1 MPPSTGYGASSFRA
15 TRPNRRCNLG
25 RITRLALCFSLLVLL
40 TTLVISCGDDDEPA
54 STTAVRGSGTEQP
67 VLPTRLA
74 ATPPV
79 ALTVVANVC
88 GPNPSPAQRVQPT
101 DFGFREL
108 DRPRPG
114 DSTRGPLEVSGR
126 ANPFEGAFSVS
137 IFDAAGRPVA
147 TRDFSKDNRQPAFSV
162 QLPFTVSA
170 PTPACVWVHERS
182 GRDGSP
188 VNVTQV
194 PVTLLP

>member
-1 MPPSTGYGASSFRA
+1 MRSASGRSRLSRRYNLRRLIPLTVASFLLLLA
-15 TRPNRRCNLG
+15 T
-25 RITRLALCFSLLVLL
+25 LA
-40 TTLVISCGDDDEPA
+40 IGCGDDDKPSS
-54 STTAVRGSGTEQP
+54 STAIVRGSGTEQP
-67 VLPTRLA
+67 FVPTRA
-74 ATPPV
+74 ATTPVPPSP
-79 ALTVVANVC
+79 AANVC
-88 GPNPSPAQRVQPT
+88 SPNPSPAQRAQPT

-114 DSTRGPLEVSGR
+114 DSVRSPLEVSGR

-137 IFDAAGRPVA
+137 VFDASGRPVA
-147 TRDFSKDNRQPAFSV
+147 TRNFMKDNQQLAFSV
-162 QLPFTVSA
+162 QLAFTVSA